1 MQGPDKHRNHAMGG
15 LKTLSLFHKE
25 IANVITILPEYL
37 GTTLKDTNLK
47 KKKSRQKCAINFETE
62 KI

>member
-47 KKKSRQKCAINFETE
+47 KKKEQAEMCHQF
-62 KI
+62 